1 MRHLFLAGL
10 VILQVLLAD
19 STLAQSP
26 TRAVTDAGQ
35 RVLLFP
41 DGSWKPDV
49 SKPPRASPVGKS
61 PKPGRIT
68 LLARAKYKDY
78 EKATFSFEHGVR
90 DDPKLELTLNDWD
103 LEYGNGGDA
112 LGVTMVTDDRSRIKD
127 LGAMRWS
134 DIRKIPELPAHPVP
148 TREPVVPAVVGHM
161 YLVHTR
167 DSNSDFYA
175 LFRVEELVHG
185 DSCTITWKIVPNPE
199 PDSAPNKA
207 LQLTPR

>member
-1 MRHLFLAGL
+1 MRHLVLACL
-10 VILQVLLAD
+10 IMLPVLFAD

-26 TRAVTDAGQ
+26 TRAVTEGGQ

-41 DGSWKPDV
+41 DGSWKPDM
-49 SKPPRASPVGKS
+49 SKPPKASPIGKS
-61 PKPGRIT
+61 PQPGRIT
-68 LLARAKYKDY
+68 LLARAKYQDY

-90 DDPKLELTLNDWD
+90 DDPKLELTRNDWD
-103 LEYGNGGDA
+103 LLFGNGGDA

-134 DIRKIPELPAHPVP
+134 DVKTIPELPAHPVP
-148 TREPVVPAVVGHM
+148 TREPDVPAVVGHM

-167 DSNSDFYA
+167 DSNSDFYT

-199 PDSAPNKA
+199 PASAANK
-207 LQLTPR
+207 R

>member
-1 MRHLFLAGL
+1 MRHFLLAGL
-10 VILQVLLAD
+10 FMLQVLMAD

-41 DGSWKPDV
+41 DGSWKADV

-90 DDPKLELTLNDWD
+90 DDPKLELTRNDWD

-134 DIRKIPELPAHPVP
+134 EIRRISELPAHPVP

-167 DSNSDFYA
+167 DSDSDFYA

-185 DSCTITWKIVPNPE
+185 DRCTITWKLVPNPE
-199 PDSAPNKA
+199 PGTAPNQR
-207 LQLTPR
+207 LERTRP